1 MTKDQ
6 RIKELMQR
14 ANDLILESEE
24 ATEWNQKA
32 MILGQAAKV
41 IAELEDV
48 RCS

>member
-6 RIKELMQR
+6 RIKDLMQR
-14 ANDLILESEE
+14 ANDLITQANE
-24 ATEWNQKA
+24 ATEWNQKS
-32 MILGQAAKV
+32 ILTGQAAKV

>member
-6 RIKELMQR
+6 RIKELMRQ
-14 ANDLILESEE
+14 ANDLIRESEE
-24 ATEWNQKA
+24 ATGWNKRA
-32 MILGQAAKV
+32 IALGLAAKV